1 MDNWKNSD
9 YRKIKLVSASN
20 FKVPLFNKPAL
31 LQQFNCPIYLLSLC
45 IIILEIDTTKLM
57 GPLYHI
63 ISAQLYGLDWM
74 TGFSAT
80 ESINARKFRK
90 KKGLVMEQVR
100 ETSQPTALSRT
111 RRRLYS
117 KYGSFL
123 QSSISIDIIILLFV
137 GTALSDGF
145 Q

>member
-9 YRKIKLVSASN
+9 YRKIKLISASN

-90 KKGLVMEQVR
+90 KKRVGDGAGERDFATNCIKQNQKKTLLQIW
-100 ETSQPTALSRT
+100 QLSIE
-111 RRRLYS
+111 LYQHR
-117 KYGSFL
+117 YYYPPICWD
-123 QSSISIDIIILLFV
+123 SIK
-137 GTALSDGF
+137 
-145 Q
+145 